1 MIVSVLLAAS
11 GVLAPLPEKIPVI
24 ELERGVLERYV
35 PNVPSGAH
43 VQGFCM
49 DENFI
54 YVSQM
59 RKISKFD
66 WTGRLVKRV
75 AAPSHTGDIC
85 VHDGKL
91 YAAVAYWEPGT
102 KLPEGVKGAI
112 WEYDA
117 DLNSIRHRD
126 YPCEFDGIDVLDG
139 KLYVGAGP
147 NPIENHRTNRFMRV
161 SLETLGQ
168 IDVTELDYGHETH
181 FGAQNVASDGERIY
195 AVFYSDEGKGT
206 VVLDKD
212 LNVARI
218 VDTSET
224 RGASGC
230 GFTAVPKALAG
241 DRRLFAKL
249 NNINS
254 RLEKLQH
261 GEQNYATIEFL
272 EIVNGKFVD
281 VTDRRRIVHPP
292 ASPGRGFIGAYQPG
306 KRWDTKRLMIGVS
319 GCAPYGQ
326 KESHVRKM
334 KECGVDYVNGPATR
348 EVLDLY
354 LKYGIGTF
362 MSGVY
367 PHWWGGGAETEN
379 GKMDEVLPLERYDDL
394 AKGFVD
400 HPAIWGLD
408 VGDEPSAL
416 DFRHYGNV
424 VQKTAPMFPNQI
436 PYLCIYPCYALPGSD
451 GKTDAA
457 KSQLGVPSY
466 RAYIEEYCRQM
477 PLDYIK
483 TDFYPWGRA
492 PKGKCSWMIENLRIV
507 ADAALASGRGWGA
520 TMQAN
525 RYFDYGRYGVPMTA
539 NKMRFQ
545 AFNAMAFGTAHVQW
559 GCWTKG
565 WWTDN
570 MVNEDG
576 SFNEPALARL
586 KEVNGEIHRLG
597 EEYMKFRRVST
608 ELVAY
613 KGTALDDGYIRQPF
627 VRAARS
633 PAFEDVR
640 LKDGSALTVGHMAA
654 RDGSGRYAMMV
665 VAVDDP
671 DDERSS
677 PKHTLVFNVPF
688 GRKVTAFGGRGA
700 LEVKDSG
707 GGSCAVGIR
716 ANEGVLV
723 VAEDPI

>member
-1 MIVSVLLAAS
+1 MTVAAMLAAAN
-11 GVLAPLPEKIPVI
+11 VFAAPLPEKIPMI

-35 PNVPSGAH
+35 PDVPSGAH

-49 DENFI
+49 DEDFI

-59 RKISKFD
+59 RQISKFD

-85 VHDGKL
+85 VHDGRL
-91 YAAVAYWEPGT
+91 YAAVAYWGPGVR
-102 KLPEGVKGAI
+102 KRDGVKGGI
-112 WEYDA
+112 WEYDT
-117 DLNSIRHRD
+117 DLNCIRQRD
-126 YPCEFDGIDVLDG
+126 YPCGFDGIDVLDG

-147 NPIENHRTNRFMRV
+147 NPMENHRTNRFMRV
-161 SLETLGQ
+161 SLETLGE
-168 IDVTELDYGHETH
+168 IDVTELDYGYETH
-181 FGAQNVASDGERIY
+181 FGAQNVASDGESLY
-195 AVFYSDEGKGT
+195 AVFYSDQGKGT

-212 LNVARI
+212 LKVIRI
-218 VDTSET
+218 ADTNET
-224 RGASGC
+224 QGASGC
-230 GFTAVPKALAG
+230 GFTAVPKGRAG
-241 DRRLFAKL
+241 GRRLFAKL
-249 NNINS
+249 NNVNS
-254 RLEKLQH
+254 RLEDQRLGQ
-261 GEQNYATIEFL
+261 QNYATVEFL
-272 EIVNGKFVD
+272 EIRDGKFVD
-281 VTDRRRIVHPP
+281 ATDRRRIVHPP

-306 KRWDTKRLMIGVS
+306 KRWDTKRLMVGMS
-319 GCAPYGQ
+319 CCAPYGQ
-326 KESHVRKM
+326 KEHHVRRM
-334 KECGVDYVNGPATR
+334 KECGVDYVNGAATR
-348 EVLDLY
+348 EALDLY

-362 MSGVY
+362 MSGIY
-367 PHWWGGGAETEN
+367 PHWWGGGAETKN
-379 GKMDEVLPLERYDDL
+379 GHMDEVLPLSKYDDM
-394 AKGFVD
+394 ARGFVD
-400 HPAIWGLD
+400 HPAIWGLEI
-408 VGDEPSAL
+408 GDEPSAL

-424 VQKTAPMFPNQI
+424 VQKTTPMFPNQI
-436 PYLCIYPCYALPGSD
+436 QYLCIYPCYALPGAD

-466 RAYIEEYCRQM
+466 RAYIEAYCREM
-477 PLDYIK
+477 PFDYIK
-483 TDFYPWGRA
+483 TDIYPWGWSVKR
-492 PKGKCSWMIENLRIV
+492 SWMIENMRIV

-525 RYFDYGRYGVPMTA
+525 RFSENGKTGVPMTA

-586 KEVNGEIHRLG
+586 KEVNGEIHCLG

-613 KGTALDDGYIRQPF
+613 KGTTLDNGFIRQPF
-627 VRAARS
+627 VEAARS

-640 LKDGSALTVGHMAA
+640 TKDGSALTVGHMVA

-671 DDERSS
+671 DDERDS
-677 PKHTLVFNVPF
+677 PKHALVFRVPF
-688 GRKVTAFGGRGA
+688 GRKVTAFAGTGPRKVKR
-700 LEVKDSG
+700 LED
-707 GGSCAVGIR
+707 GSCAVGIR

>member
-1 MIVSVLLAAS
+1 MMVSTLLAAS
-11 GVLAPLPEKIPVI
+11 VLAAPLPEKVPMI

-35 PNVPSGAH
+35 PDVPSGAH
-43 VQGFCM
+43 VQGFCA
-49 DENFI
+49 DADFI

-59 RKISKFD
+59 RQLSKFD

-75 AAPSHTGDIC
+75 AAPQHTGDIC
-85 VHDGKL
+85 VHGGKL
-91 YAAVAYWEPGT
+91 YAAVAYWGPGV
-102 KLPEGVKGAI
+102 KKPDGVKGAI
-112 WEYDA
+112 WECDT
-117 DLNSIRHRD
+117 DLNWIRNRD
-126 YPCEFDGIDVLDG
+126 YPRGFDGIAVLDG
-139 KLYVGAGP
+139 TLYVGAGP
-147 NPIENHRTNRFMRV
+147 NPMENHRTNRIMRV
-161 SLETLGQ
+161 SLETLAE
-168 IDVTELDYGHETH
+168 IDVTAFDYGYDTH
-181 FGAQNVASDGERIY
+181 FGTQNIASDGESLY
-195 AVFYSDEGKGT
+195 GVFYQDVGKGLVRFDRT
-206 VVLDKD
+206 LAERKVLDSSAVSGG
-212 LNVARI
+212 L
-218 VDTSET
+218 
-224 RGASGC
+224 GC
-230 GFTAVPKALAG
+230 GFEAVPKALAG
-241 DRRLFAKL
+241 GRKLFMRLVNL
-249 NNINS
+249 NS
-254 RLEKLQH
+254 RIEEQRL
-261 GEQNYATIEFL
+261 GEQNYARIEFFEL
-272 EIVNGKFVD
+272 VGEKLVD
-281 VTDRRRIVHPP
+281 ATDRRRIVHPP
-292 ASPGRGFIGAYQPG
+292 ASAGRGFIGAYQPG
-306 KRWDTKRLMIGVS
+306 KRWDAKRLMVGVS
-319 GCAPYGQ
+319 CCAPYGQ
-326 KESHVRKM
+326 KEHHVRRM
-334 KECGVDYVNGPATR
+334 KECGVDYVNGAATR
-348 EVLDLY
+348 EALDLY

-367 PHWWGGGAETEN
+367 PHWWGGGAETKN
-379 GKMDEVLPLERYDDL
+379 GHMDEVLPLSKYDDM

-400 HPAIWGLD
+400 HPAIWGLEI
-408 VGDEPSAL
+408 GDEPSAL

-424 VQKTAPMFPNQI
+424 VQKTTPMFPNQI
-436 PYLCIYPCYALPGSD
+436 QYLCIYPCYALPGAD

-477 PLDYIK
+477 PFDYIK
-483 TDFYPWGRA
+483 TDIYPWGWSVKR
-492 PKGKCSWMIENLRIV
+492 SWMIENMRIV

-520 TMQAN
+520 TMQGN
-525 RYFDYGRYGVPMTA
+525 RFFENGKYGVPMTA

-586 KEVNGEIHRLG
+586 KEVNGEIHCLG

-613 KGTALDDGYIRQPF
+613 RGTTLDNGFIRQPF
-627 VRAARS
+627 VEAARS

-640 LKDGSALTVGHMAA
+640 TKDGSALTVGHMVA

-671 DDERSS
+671 DDERGS
-677 PKHTLVFNVPF
+677 PKHALVFRVPF
-688 GRKVTAFGGRGA
+688 GRKVTAFSGTGPRKVKR
-700 LEVKDSG
+700 LED
-707 GGSCAVGIR
+707 GSCAVGIR